1 MRIVYK
7 IINDG
12 IGICVGNLENC
23 AQSHVRSFK
32 IMTEYF

>member
-12 IGICVGNLENC
+12 IGICVGNLENLKIV
-23 AQSHVRSFK
+23 SRSIF
-32 IMTEYF
+32 

>member
-12 IGICVGNLENC
+12 IGICVGNL
-23 AQSHVRSFK
+23 K
-32 IMTEYF
+32 IVLKVTFDLLK